1 MRSSS
6 NAPASDAAAQAD
18 ELELL
23 ERLRRGDRAAF
34 TALVERHGGALQRLA
49 LTFVHS
55 RAVAEEVVQ
64 DTWLAALG
72 GLAAFEGRASLRR
85 WLFSILANRARTR
98 AVREGRSLPFSA
110 LGPAGAEADPAVPPE
125 RFDQGGAWRGAPAAW
140 TEEDPERLALRAET
154 GAALEAAIAAL
165 PPAQRAVITL
175 RDVEGLETEA
185 ICELLGLT
193 VTNQRVLLHRARTAV
208 RLALGRH
215 LAAEG

>member
-6 NAPASDAAAQAD
+6 NAPAADAAAQAD

-23 ERLRRGDRAAF
+23 GRLRRGERAAF
-34 TALVERHGGALQRLA
+34 TTLVERHGGALLRFA
-49 LTFVHS
+49 RTFVHS
-55 RAVAEEVVQ
+55 QAVAEEVVQ
-64 DTWLAALG
+64 DTWMAALG
-72 GLAAFEGRASLRR
+72 GLAAFEGRASIRR
-85 WLFSILANRARTR
+85 WLYTILANKARTR

-110 LGPAGAEADPAVPPE
+110 LGPAGDGADPAVPPE
-125 RFDQGGAWRGAPAAW
+125 RFDQDGGWRDAPAAW
-140 TEEDPERLALRAET
+140 TDEDPERLALRAET

-215 LAAEG
+215 LAGEG